1 MSSPNSLGSG
11 LGSAVLATGLC
22 LFGLSS
28 YATAAPISMS
38 SAFILTQVSD
48 DGTLGNGSV
57 FPGLQHDPAGT
68 GSFNENQ
75 DYLQPGTPFEGFGFR
90 SAETGE
96 IGNRNSDAAG
106 SVGGDDDFIQDFLTD
121 LSGGT
126 FDNHV
131 RWGGTSADGFVT
143 IVHDFFFNNDDELI
157 NIETSITANVDLA
170 DASFARA
177 IDPDPDNFPSGGTA
191 ETINFRGLDLNT
203 DGDLDDPGEIAE
215 NSFVGSEGAINGAAL
230 ALFSDDPLLHNTGIV
245 TECCTVIDPDRYLS
259 GGDFPSSTGDNGI
272 GIAFFM
278 GDLTAGQTVT
288 INYAYVLGDTVVT
301 VDLPDDPTDVPEPA
315 SLVIFGL
322 GLAGLVAGRR
332 RFLVR

>member
-1 MSSPNSLGSG
+1 MSSSNRVGIG
-11 LGSAVLATGLC
+11 LGGAVLTAGLC
-22 LFGLSS
+22 VFGLSTT
-28 YATAAPISMS
+28 ATAAPIGMS

-48 DGTLGNGSV
+48 DGTLGNEST

-68 GSFNENQ
+68 STFNENQ
-75 DYLQPGTPFEGFGFR
+75 DYLQPGVPFEGFGFR
-90 SAETGE
+90 STETGLM
-96 IGNRNSDAAG
+96 GNRNS
-106 SVGGDDDFIQDFLTD
+106 SGDDFLQDFITD
-121 LSGGT
+121 LSGGA

-131 RWGGTSADGFVT
+131 QWGGTSFDGAVT

-157 NIETSITANVDLA
+157 NIETNITANVDLT

-177 IDPDPDNFPSGGTA
+177 IDPDPDNFSGGTA

-272 GIAFFM
+272 GIAFLI
-278 GDLTAGQTVT
+278 GDLAAGQSVT
-288 INYAYVLGDTVVT
+288 INYAYVLGDTVAT
-301 VDLPDDPTDVPEPA
+301 VDLPDPVGVPEPA
-315 SLVIFGL
+315 SLAVFGL
-322 GLAGLVAGRR
+322 GLAGLGVMRR
-332 RFLVR
+332 RGRAA